1 MSNVRTLL
9 DVAEAV
15 HIDIARILKILGD
28 PNRIKIIELLRN
40 GELCQCDIIPYVGQ
54 SQPTVSRHLGLLEA
68 YGILSRRKE
77 GTRVMYK
84 IANPNVLRILEL
96 VQSLI

>member
-1 MSNVRTLL
+1 MSNTKTLF

-15 HIDIARILKILGD
+15 QLNVARILKILGD

-68 YGILSRRKE
+68 NGILSRRKN

-84 IANPNVLRILEL
+84 IADTNVLRILEL